1 MGKYSK
7 VEKEKRKAKR
17 EVKSAPLITLIEKE
31 DLQAQEK
38 HGVIIPY
45 QQRLLNVRR
54 KHDEEVATAQIKLS
68 IIVIATSS
76 KIAKILVK
84 AAILA
89 KAVPTK
95 LTSTPA
101 KLVSTPV
108 KSAKIPRSK
117 RVSTKILDISSDDSG
132 KAPILKRKL
141 AVAISSEGTPSKS
154 SRPAKKTKLDS
165 SSNEELVKTLVKSE
179 VANTIFGDTTDEEM
193 SPTIKAARNLFN
205 DTDEEVPAVTE
216 EVIAAESSTGNAG
229 QAFLDGE
236 RLVGDSP
243 INLRRY
249 VCDYLARYYK
259 RFDAI
264 ATTYLVAKGKKGRGS
279 RTKGKAV
286 DTDSAPLLLREQV
299 ATTDALRDVAN

>member
-1 MGKYSK
+1 MRTMLDYNKIPQALRERSQFDYASTEFYKALEAPSEIVAYIYDYSDPSTVEYRATRMTIELALVIARSKTGIGKYSK

-45 QQRLLNVRR
+45 QQRLLNARR
-54 KHDEEVATAQIKLS
+54 KYDEEVAAAQIKLS

-76 KIAKILVK
+76 KIAKTLAK
-84 AAILA
+84 AAIPA

-95 LTSTPA
+95 LASTPA

-132 KAPILKRKL
+132 KAPISKRKL

-154 SRPAKKTKLDS
+154 SRLAKKTKLDS
-165 SSNEELVKTLVKSE
+165 SSNEELVKTLAKSE
-179 VANTIFGDTTDEEM
+179 VTNIIFGDTTDEEI

-205 DTDEEVPAVTE
+205 NTDEEVPAATE
-216 EVIAAESSTGNAG
+216 EVIAAESSTGSK
-229 QAFLDGE
+229 E
-236 RLVGDSP
+236 
-243 INLRRY
+243 
-249 VCDYLARYYK
+249 
-259 RFDAI
+259 
-264 ATTYLVAKGKKGRGS
+264 
-279 RTKGKAV
+279 
-286 DTDSAPLLLREQV
+286 E
-299 ATTDALRDVAN
+299 